1 LERLLL
7 DQARMNLEISL
18 EEDDEWLEERTSRID
33 FDRPALTPE
42 AKLVFGYL
50 TMEQHGIFA
59 DLPLE
64 EQQQIA
70 NTLKR

>member
-7 DQARMNLEISL
+7 DFARMNLEV
-18 EEDDEWLEERTSRID
+18 EEWLDERTARID
-33 FDRPALTPE
+33 FDRPSLSPE

-64 EQQQIA
+64 EQQEIA

>member
-1 LERLLL
+1 MLGY
-7 DQARMNLEISL
+7 ARMSIELEV
-18 EEDDEWLEERTSRID
+18 EEDDAWLEERTSRID

-70 NTLKR
+70 KTLKR

>member
-1 LERLLL
+1 ML
-7 DQARMNLEISL
+7 DHARMKIELEL
-18 EEDDEWLEERTSRID
+18 EEDEVWLEERTARID

-70 NTLKR
+70 KTLKR

>member
-1 LERLLL
+1 
-7 DQARMNLEISL
+7 MNLEISL

-64 EQQQIA
+64 EQQEIA